1 MNSQVL
7 YLLSLLSIYKM
18 KNQMHLPHI
27 YNKILLEFVVIGF
40 NHSLPLHTLAKQ
52 DMFNQLII

>member
-1 MNSQVL
+1 
-7 YLLSLLSIYKM
+7 
-18 KNQMHLPHI
+18 MHLPHI
-27 YNKILLEFVVIGF
+27 YNKILLKFVVLVF